1 MDRIRILLVD
11 DHSVVRAGLRM
22 LLESQPDME
31 VVGEAE
37 DGRAAIEKTNELR
50 PDIVVMD
57 IAMPEISGLEATE
70 RIKAEHPDVKILT
83 LTMHE
88 DERYFF
94 RALHAGASG
103 YMAKGAPPEDF
114 VSAVRAIAQGQAY
127 IYPALTKKLLDEYLT
142 RSSEKAAAEPDDGL
156 TKREREV
163 LRLIADGYTS
173 REIGEML
180 GISPHTVE
188 RHRQN
193 TMAKLGLHSR
203 AELIKY
209 AIRKGLIELDEE

>member
-1 MDRIRILLVD
+1 MDKYRILLVD
-11 DHSVVRAGLRM
+11 DHRVVRAGLRM
-22 LLESQPDME
+22 LLESEPDME

-37 DGRAAIEKTNELR
+37 TGQEAIEKTRELR
-50 PDIVVMD
+50 PDVVVMD
-57 IAMPEISGLEATE
+57 IAMRGMTGLEATE
-70 RIKAEHPDVKILT
+70 RIKAAHPDVRILT

-114 VSAVRAIAQGQAY
+114 VSAVRAVAQGQAY
-127 IYPALTKKLLDEYLT
+127 IYPALTKKLLEEYLSPT
-142 RSSEKAAAEPDDGL
+142 APKTPGDTLDGL
-156 TKREREV
+156 TKREQEV
-163 LRLIADGYTS
+163 LRLIADGHTS
-173 REIGEML
+173 RKIGEML

-193 TMAKLGLHSR
+193 IMAKLGLHGR

-209 AIRKGLIELDEE
+209 AIRKGLIELEEG